1 MVHYNVVHHCI
12 QKWLTQGNKT
22 TISETIGKNN
32 FNLML
37 FLDTG
42 GVFFPLNK
50 QIGGFEESCS
60 SFFVEN
66 A

>member
-1 MVHYNVVHHCI
+1 
-12 QKWLTQGNKT
+12 
-22 TISETIGKNN
+22 
-32 FNLML
+32 ML